1 MLSSQT
7 PKQITDRLVQSFS
20 SSFAVEKALKW
31 EGSDGIG
38 LDLGIVF
45 SFVEF
50 PREFEAVEAI
60 NIICG

>member
-1 MLSSQT
+1 MRKFRCAYLQRMLSSQT

-38 LDLGIVF
+38 LDLGI
-45 SFVEF
+45 EF
-50 PREFEAVEAI
+50 PVYAFQP
-60 NIICG
+60 N